1 MSNFLYIYIVQPT
14 PAISCDTT
22 VATPAPATPIFTY
35 NISIKSKAIFMTD
48 DNTRKYTGVLL
59 SPSERII
66 PDTILYKNTV
76 GIPANIITI

>member
-14 PAISCDTT
+14 PDTSCDIT
-22 VATPAPATPIFTY
+22 VAIPAPATPIFAY
-35 NISIKSKAIFMTD
+35 MIRIKSSTILITD

-76 GIPANIITI
+76 GIPANIMTI